1 MKNKIKTITV
11 IIFQLLV
18 IVAMA
23 YLISWWM
30 LLILALVGLE
40 WIDNNLNF

>member
-11 IIFQLLV
+11 IILQVVV

>member
-11 IIFQLLV
+11 IILQLLV